1 MQFRKHVFGLL
12 AAVLMTACSDA
23 GEPVAAPQ
31 LAQLQ
36 GNSALRLVKT
46 SAVSANAVTA
56 LIGRDG
62 GLLTDAV
69 NGHSL
74 EIPRGAVSEPT
85 YFVMGNVEKDVFV
98 VKLLAYKAS
107 DLSPVK
113 QFTTKPLKLRMN
125 YTDAESVSPR
135 RLKIV
140 YVSDDLTQILEVL
153 STSVSRSYIEASIS
167 HFSIYSMAI
176 D

>member
-12 AAVLMTACSDA
+12 AVVLMTACSDA
-23 GEPVAAPQ
+23 GEPVAGPQ
-31 LAQLQ
+31 VAKLQ
-36 GNSALRLVKT
+36 GSSSLRLVKT
-46 SAVSANAVTA
+46 NSVAANAVTA

-62 GLLTDAV
+62 GVLTDV
-69 NGHSL
+69 VTGHSL

-85 YFVMGNVEKDVFV
+85 YFVMGNAEKDVFV
-98 VKLLAYKAS
+98 VKLLAYKAK
-107 DLSPVK
+107 DLSPVT
-113 QFTTKPLKLRMN
+113 QFTAKPLKLRMN
-125 YTDAESVSPR
+125 YTDAEVVSPR

-153 STSVSRSYIEASIS
+153 STSVSKSHIEASIS